1 MPSSNILTSKI
12 QFKQYTYIGICIFTI
27 IVLVILLALFRC
39 NSANSATH
47 INKTKQISKFIN
59 KSYTNIDY
67 DIPALEHPTKSVDGE
82 NQFTPNSK
90 WKAQPSKCFDC
101 EAQLQAQCGDAC
113 VYNTTKQKVFN
124 NYNVEIENYKL

>member
-1 MPSSNILTSKI
+1 MPPSKLQLQPMIGLTPLK
-12 QFKQYTYIGICIFTI
+12 KYTYIGLCIFTI

-39 NSANSATH
+39 NSVGNTFNALNANKS
-47 INKTKQISKFIN
+47 KQINNFMN
-59 KSYTNIDY
+59 KPYTNY
-67 DIPALEHPTKSVDGE
+67 HAAALEHPTKSVDGE
-82 NQFTPNSK
+82 SQFTPNSK

-124 NYNVEIENYKL
+124 N

>member
-1 MPSSNILTSKI
+1 MPPLNILTSKI
-12 QFKQYTYIGICIFTI
+12 QFKQYTYIGVCIFTI
-27 IVLVILLALFRC
+27 ILLVILLALFRC
-39 NSANSATH
+39 NSASN

-59 KSYTNIDY
+59 KPYTNIDY

-101 EAQLQAQCGDAC
+101 EAQLQAQCGDSC

-124 NYNVEIENYKL
+124 N